1 MVDKTIK
8 IANAVLEAVRD
19 GELSKEL
26 VIGMLAIKLFYVDSI
41 VRNASVRKIASI
53 LNCGKDKAAQIIKE
67 LAENDMC
74 IDEDGK
80 LNIFK
85 QINFHI
91 NGKYEFKPDGT
102 RMLKGD
108 KRIGGHKRLFLI
120 DGKIYI
126 KRNSIESKGYDITY
140 LNLKKILTMLIEV
153 NYIQLRSRKQDQ
165 GRHCSSPR
173 FYKRAHTSKKHRRH
187 NDVSQCPTSVKSLRR
202 GISYETLSKHL
213 HVSLSTVKK
222 YTKELIQMGALE
234 SFNPTDLKHPS
245 ATLFYDEALYSGSW
259 KLEEAGK
266 NKVTAIEY
274 FKIMSGLPDPILVAH
289 ESLEQG
295 TLNGAVGSKTVK
307 SFITDRLGEDGQMH
321 TFRLYYRMFPNQYR
335 VTL

>member
-53 LNCGKDKAAQIIKE
+53 LNCGKDKVAQIIKE

-140 LNLKKILTMLIEV
+140 LNLKRFLP
-153 NYIQLRSRKQDQ
+153 
-165 GRHCSSPR
+165 CS
-173 FYKRAHTSKKHRRH
+173 
-187 NDVSQCPTSVKSLRR
+187 
-202 GISYETLSKHL
+202 
-213 HVSLSTVKK
+213 
-222 YTKELIQMGALE
+222 
-234 SFNPTDLKHPS
+234 
-245 ATLFYDEALYSGSW
+245 
-259 KLEEAGK
+259 
-266 NKVTAIEY
+266 
-274 FKIMSGLPDPILVAH
+274 
-289 ESLEQG
+289 
-295 TLNGAVGSKTVK
+295 
-307 SFITDRLGEDGQMH
+307 
-321 TFRLYYRMFPNQYR
+321 
-335 VTL
+335 